1 MEALNAMPRALLDVE
16 DTGMRNSLKIHGPY
30 ARRSK
35 VKVAKSYQH
44 TFVSKLTFHADSI
57 H

>member
-1 MEALNAMPRALLDVE
+1 MEALNAMPRALLDIE

-35 VKVAKSYQH
+35 VKMAKSYQH